1 MTRRTLPLPKKIAF
15 ALIPLLAFLLVAEGI
30 TRLARGPFYFE
41 SFRLTRIDQVRRGYP
56 AMPDAELGYVPR
68 PGAATDDSRWGT
80 TVSIDADGFRS
91 NGQRRPDG
99 ARPIVAV
106 GDSFTFGDQVHDHES
121 WPAALERELDRP
133 TLNAGVFGYSLGQ
146 AVLRAERV
154 LSTTDADWVVLGLFE
169 DDIRRN
175 EYSKRYSPIPC
186 FDEVDG
192 RLVVHPPGF
201 GIEIDAAEQ
210 ASRDFKNLLGYSALL
225 EAVLYNVSPAW
236 WLTNEKEHRA
246 LPPGR
251 GAASSLLL
259 VDRLAASCAEKGCRL
274 AVVLI
279 GDRAGEDARSVL
291 ERAGSRG
298 AVLVDLSREC
308 AKDPTLAARMFDGHL
323 TAEGN
328 AWTARLVAEA
338 IRSAG

>member
-1 MTRRTLPLPKKIAF
+1 MSRRSLPLPKKIAF
-15 ALIPLLAFLLVAEGI
+15 ALIPLLAFLLVAEAI
-30 TRLARGPFYFE
+30 TRLARGPLYFE

-56 AMPDAELGYVPR
+56 AMPDDQLGYVPR
-68 PGAATDDSRWGT
+68 PGTATDDSRWGT

-91 NGQRRPDG
+91 NGQPRPDKG
-99 ARPIVAV
+99 RPVVAV

-121 WPAALERELDRP
+121 WPAALERVLGRT

-154 LSTTDADWVVLGLFE
+154 LETQDAEWLVLGLFE

-175 EYSKRYSPIPC
+175 EFSKRYSPIPS
-186 FDEVDG
+186 FDVVDG
-192 RLVVHPPGF
+192 QLVVHPPGY
-201 GIEIDAAEQ
+201 GITVDAAEQ
-210 ASRDFKNLLGYSALL
+210 ASRDLKNLLGYSALL
-225 EAVLYNVSPAW
+225 ETVLYNVSPAW

-246 LPPGR
+246 LPEGR
-251 GAASSLLL
+251 GAEASLLL
-259 VDRLAASCAEKGCRL
+259 VDRLADTCEAHGCRM

-279 GDRAGEDARSVL
+279 GARAGEDARAVM
-291 ERAGSRG
+291 ERAGRRG
-298 AVLVDLSREC
+298 AVLVDLSAEC
-308 AKDPTLAARMFDGHL
+308 DRDPSLAPRMFDGHL

-338 IRSAG
+338 IRAAG